1 MWGWNAE
8 TAGKK
13 IAKLKGLP
21 LCRFAKFTINVESPT
36 ISIEGPTEA
45 YVTGVSACAEALD
58 PARQDSDLHV
68 RPPFF

>member
-45 YVTGVSACAEALD
+45 YVIGLAD
-58 PARQDSDLHV
+58 PAHQDSDPTTFLLLSHHHG
-68 RPPFF
+68 